1 MTEENQFKRNIAFK
15 LRIGDILVGN
25 PIINGDRFTFLEL
38 GDKKIIRVNVIANI
52 IERYDSEGEK
62 KYSFVTIDDGSGQ
75 IKLKAFGDDL
85 EKLANAT
92 QGQTVLVIGV
102 LRYFNNEIYIS
113 PEIVKPIKSEYLLV
127 RKLEI
132 DKNKAN
138 NAPPIQRDKIIA
150 IKDNILGLIK
160 EAEPNQGINLDEIIM
175 KIRDTSPDIIN
186 QEIKKMLEEGIIFE
200 PRPGRVRY
208 LG

>member
-1 MTEENQFKRNIAFK
+1 MVEQQFKRNIAYK
-15 LRIGDILVGN
+15 LRIGDVLVGN
-25 PIINGDRFTFLEL
+25 PVINGDRFTFLEL
-38 GDKKIIRVNVIANI
+38 GNKQIIRVNIVANI
-52 IERYDSEGEK
+52 IEKYDSEGEK
-62 KYSFVTIDDGSGQ
+62 KYSFVTVDDGSGQ
-75 IKLKAFGDDL
+75 IKLKAFGDDIERL
-85 EKLANAT
+85 KNAT
-92 QGQTVLVIGV
+92 QGQTVLIIGV

-113 PEIVKPIKSEYLLV
+113 PEIVRTIQPEYLLV

-132 DKNKAN
+132 DKEKAKN
-138 NAPPIQRDKIIA
+138 TPPIQRDKIIA
-150 IKDNILGLIK
+150 VKDNILNTIK
-160 EAEPNQGINLDEIIM
+160 EAEPNQGIDIDEIIM